1 MKRLSRFSG
10 KSYFIGVF
18 SGIAVSLALLGA
30 GLYSMTD
37 SPSEMYYFFKNF
49 ALIKQRYYK
58 DVPDKVLLRG
68 AEDGMLKALGD
79 PYSSFMEGD
88 VYQNFKN
95 ATSGGYTGIGIVIG
109 LSENREPMILEVF
122 RGSAAEKNGLKRED
136 IIRTVDGIDVQAIQ
150 FNDIASRIR
159 GAEGTVLKLTVNRGG
174 EEISL
179 DITRESIELPTVSE
193 KMLDGNVGYIHIYS
207 FAQHTDREFSE
218 ALESLK
224 EQGME
229 KLILDVRMN
238 PGGLLDSAVN
248 ICDKILPQGPVV
260 SFHTK
265 NGTQKTY
272 SVNGT
277 ASPIP
282 MAVLIDKN
290 SASASE
296 ILAAAVQDRNAGF
309 IIGETSFG
317 KGTVQEVYPEGE
329 DSALRISIAEYK
341 TPAGRTLDKIGV
353 HPDIPVQQD
362 GQIFD
367 EKTDSVILAAMDA
380 LLTQEEQAD

>member
-1 MKRLSRFSG
+1 
-10 KSYFIGVF
+10 
-18 SGIAVSLALLGA
+18 
-30 GLYSMTD
+30 MTD

-68 AEDGMLKALGD
+68 AEDGMIKALGD
-79 PYSSFMEGD
+79 PYSSFMAGD

-122 RGSAAEKNGLKRED
+122 RGSAAEKNGLKRGD

-265 NGTQKTY
+265 NGTQKIY

-277 ASPIP
+277 VSPIP

-317 KGTVQEVYPEGE
+317 KGTVQEIYPEGE

-353 HPDIPVQQD
+353 HPDIHVQQD

-367 EKTDSVILAAMDA
+367 EKTDSVIRAAMDA